1 MNTNLE
7 VVEIKSIKKELDNVK
22 KFDFT
27 DGYEK
32 LDKRQDKVY
41 AVADLGNGLSIRLI
55 ESKKGLVVDV
65 RKAYMGHYTQRG
77 LRLPALKFKEGSA
90 KINEVME
97 DLLHKLKKGIVS
109 IDGENDIK
117 KNKGISLDED
127 KAN

>member
-7 VVEIKSIKKELDNVK
+7 VVEIQSIKKVLDNVK
-22 KFDFT
+22 KFDFS
-27 DGYEK
+27 DVYEK
-32 LDKRQDKVY
+32 TDKRQDKVY

-90 KINEVME
+90 KINEVIE
-97 DLLHKLKKGIVS
+97 DMLYKLKKGKVP
-109 IDGENDIK
+109 IDDEDDNK
-117 KNKGISLDED
+117 KSKGISLDED
-127 KAN
+127 KTN

>member
-7 VVEIKSIKKELDNVK
+7 VVEIKSIKNELDNVK

-32 LDKRQDKVY
+32 IDKRQDKVY

-97 DLLHKLKKGIVS
+97 DLLHKLKRGKVS
-109 IDGENDIK
+109 TDDEDDIK

>member
-1 MNTNLE
+1 M
-7 VVEIKSIKKELDNVK
+7 
-22 KFDFT
+22 
-27 DGYEK
+27 
-32 LDKRQDKVY
+32 
-41 AVADLGNGLSIRLI
+41 GNGLSIRLI

-97 DLLHKLKKGIVS
+97 DLLHKLKKGIDT

>member
-7 VVEIKSIKKELDNVK
+7 VVEIKSIKNELDNVK

-32 LDKRQDKVY
+32 IDKRQDKVY

-97 DLLHKLKKGIVS
+97 DLLHKLKRGKVS
-109 IDGENDIK
+109 TDDEDDNK

>member
-7 VVEIKSIKKELDNVK
+7 VVEIKSIKNELDNVK

-32 LDKRQDKVY
+32 IDKRQDKVY

-97 DLLHKLKKGIVS
+97 DLLHKLKKGIDT